1 MVTMKHP
8 TPSTG
13 LGKLLSID
21 SHGLVIAN
29 TDGIT
34 WLMVLFQ
41 QRIYIIKYFFKRI
54 IRKKMYNKC
63 VSQRLTIK
71 NTRLNAPKHL

>member
-41 QRIYIIKYFFKRI
+41 QRIYIYKILFQADY
-54 IRKKMYNKC
+54 KK
-63 VSQRLTIK
+63 K
-71 NTRLNAPKHL
+71 NVQ